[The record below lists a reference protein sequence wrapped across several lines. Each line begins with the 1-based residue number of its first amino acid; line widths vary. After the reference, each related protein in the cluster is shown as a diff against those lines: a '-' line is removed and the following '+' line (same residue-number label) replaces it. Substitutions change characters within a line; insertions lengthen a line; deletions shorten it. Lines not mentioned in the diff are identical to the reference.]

1 MAEEKTTRQQIAD
14 SLKRLESLLGMLPSD
29 AAKDLRGRIAA
40 LRRLMVEQR
49 PPALALVGR
58 RGAGKSSVIN
68 ALVGAK
74 VAEVG
79 HVRGQT
85 GRGKWFDV
93 ETPRGKLSLLD
104 TRGVQ
109 EGSRPAEDDDAKTP
123 IASILV

>member
-1 MAEEKTTRQQIAD
+1 MSDPNPARHQIAE

-29 AAKDLRGRIAA
+29 AAKDLRGRIAT
-40 LRRLMVEQR
+40 LRTLMVEQR

-58 RGAGKSSVIN
+58 RGAGKSSIVN
-68 ALVGAK
+68 ALVSGKA
-74 VAEVG
+74 AELG

-93 ETPRGKLSLLD
+93 QTPLGNLSLLD

-109 EGSRPAEDDDAKTP
+109 EGSKPAEDD
-123 IASILV
+123 